1 MTVGKTVPELTAE
14 TPPIVGTDEVVV
26 YRSPGPLK
34 RTTAATVRTYMQS
47 NLGTMATQNANAVA
61 ITGGSITGITDLAVA
76 DGGTGASD
84 ASGARTNLGLV
95 IGTNVQAYD
104 PELTTWAGI
113 TPGTGVGTA
122 LAVNVG
128 SPGAFTTFDGAG
140 GTPSSMTLTNATGLP
155 ISGLVSSTSTALGVG
170 SLELGNASDTTLAR
184 SSAGNMTIEGN
195 LVYRAGGT
203 DVPITDGGTGSSTA
217 ADARTA
223 LAVVGTADL
232 AASTGAGLI
241 GFLQAG
247 TSATARTAQAKLRDI
262 VSVKDFGAVGDG
274 VADDTAAIQAAIN
287 YALTGSGNFPVT
299 QTVKV
304 VIPAGDYKITS
315 GLTANKR
322 VWITGDGCWATRLIC
337 TTAGSTFFGITLRP
351 NVGGGVPII
360 GAIIENLQIVGNG
373 GATRCS
379 GIDTGSTA
387 PYTITKTTFQN
398 LVMYDVATGM
408 QIGDGVDN
416 TFYNNRFRNILVTGT
431 GATGVTAYGMRLRS
445 CVYNNFEGVEVT
457 GVASTAWAWEG
468 GGGWNTFTQIAVD
481 GVSYLN
487 IPNSSVDTWSVEG
500 IIAASV
506 IGAAGGQV
514 LKIDGNVT
522 LKNISIIDCPTAKTD
537 YGLTVTG
544 NATIDGLR
552 VISTGGGQPNYV
564 FTPSALGGRLSGFR
578 STNTPTFRVEAF
590 TSAATMR
597 EWSWDACPTLTRYS
611 SSLND
616 AGTVTF
622 AAATSATVTL
632 TKTQPAADY
641 LVVLG
646 PQANKTFWVS
656 GQTTTQF
663 TINASSSSSD
673 VVNWVLTR

>member
-1 MTVGKTVPELTAE
+1 VFTLTTANPIVLGTTALVFSRYAGIGILPIANGGTGSATADGALTNLGGTTVGKAVF
-14 TPPIVGTDEVVV
+14 
-26 YRSPGPLK
+26 
-34 RTTAATVRTYMQS
+34 TAA
-47 NLGTMATQNANAVA
+47 NAAA
-61 ITGGSITGITDLAVA
+61 
-76 DGGTGASD
+76 
-84 ASGARTNLGLV
+84 ARTATGTV
-95 IGTNVQAYD
+95 IGTDVQAYD
-104 PELTTWAGI
+104 PDLTTWAGI
-113 TPGTGVGTA
+113 TPGTGVGAA
-122 LAVNVG
+122 LAINVG
-128 SPGAFTTFDGAG
+128 SAGAFTTFNGAG
-140 GTPSSMTLTNATGLP
+140 GTPSTLTLTNADGLP

-232 AASTGAGLI
+232 AASGGSALV

-398 LVMYDVATGM
+398 LVMYDVATGLEV
-408 QIGDGVDN
+408 GDGVDN

-431 GATGVTAYGMRLRS
+431 GATGVTAYGIRLQS
-445 CVYNNFEGVEVT
+445 CVYCSFEGIEVT
-457 GVASTAWAWEG
+457 GVASTAWAMHG
-468 GGGWNTFTQIAVD
+468 TGGWNLLEQIAVD
-481 GVSYLN
+481 GVSYLD
-487 IPNSSVDTWSVEG
+487 IPNSSVDTWSIEG

-506 IGAAGGQV
+506 IGAAGGQA
-514 LKIDGNVT
+514 LKIDGNVS
-522 LKNISIIDCPTAKTD
+522 LKNISLIDCPNAKTD
-537 YGLTVTG
+537 YGLVVNG
-544 NATIDGLR
+544 VCEIDGLHI
-552 VISTGGGQPNYV
+552 ISTGAGQPNYV
-564 FTPSALGGRLSGFR
+564 FTPSSTGGRLSGFN
-578 STNTPTFRVEAF
+578 STNTPTFRVEQFA
-590 TSAATMR
+590 SAAVMR
-597 EWSWDACPTLTRYS
+597 GWSWDACPTLTRYS

-622 AAATSATVTL
+622 AAATTATVTL
-632 TKTQPAADY
+632 TATQPAADY